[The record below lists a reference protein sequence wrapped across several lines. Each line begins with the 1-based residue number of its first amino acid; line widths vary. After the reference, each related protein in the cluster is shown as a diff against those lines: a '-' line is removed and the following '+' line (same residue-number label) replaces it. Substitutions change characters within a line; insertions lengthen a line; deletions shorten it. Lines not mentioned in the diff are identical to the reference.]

1 MNKKQLLNIGIT
13 VVELSLTYFV
23 SFKLGSLAG
32 QRAFKRHFGA

>member
-13 VVELSLTYFV
+13 VVELSLTYYV